1 MSLTDFALIDL
12 LLGFGLNLLVALI
25 IVRGIYSSAQQSKE
39 STFTFVAFNTVIY
52 FVMTFL
58 ANTELSVGVG
68 FGLFAIFSLLRY
80 RTSEVSTR
88 EMTYLFILIALPVMN
103 SVLMSSGNWTALLVA
118 NGTVMLTLFVLERGW
133 GFHYES
139 SQQIRYDRIELIR
152 PENHALLLADLR
164 QRTGHTV
171 KHVELGRINFVED
184 VVDLTIYF
192 DIPISSKQPVEH
204 EPSPAQE
211 QLLPLEQ
218 SAQNR

>member
-1 MSLTDFALIDL
+1 MSLTDFALVDL

-25 IVRGIYSSAQQSKE
+25 IVRGIYSSAQQGKE
-39 STFTFVAFNTVIY
+39 SIFTFIAFNTVVY

-103 SVLMSSGNWTALLVA
+103 SVLMSSGNWNALLVA
-118 NGTVMLTLFVLERGW
+118 NGAVILTLFVLERGW

-139 SQQIRYDRIELIR
+139 SQQIRYDRVDLIR
-152 PENHALLLADLR
+152 PEHHALLLDDLR
-164 QRTGHTV
+164 QRTGLPI
-171 KHVELGRINFVED
+171 KRFELGRINFVED
-184 VVDLTIYF
+184 TVELAVYF
-192 DIPISSKQPVEH
+192 DLPKSAQQPVEQTGK
-204 EPSPAQE
+204 PTQDK
-211 QLLPLEQ
+211 LLPLEHR
-218 SAQNR
+218 A